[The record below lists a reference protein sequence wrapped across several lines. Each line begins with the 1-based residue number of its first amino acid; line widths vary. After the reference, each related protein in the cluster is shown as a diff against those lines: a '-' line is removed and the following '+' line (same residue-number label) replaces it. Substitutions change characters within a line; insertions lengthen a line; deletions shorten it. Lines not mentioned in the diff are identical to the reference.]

1 MLNKSKFIEAFNEK
15 TKRKHIFIFA
25 LTFVVIYLCICF
37 CIPGMRIKLEAEPLE
52 LFVKSIE
59 HTALFKG
66 FISLVV
72 GFAIVILVNTIKK
85 RKAN

>member
-1 MLNKSKFIEAFNEK
+1 MLNKSRFIEAFNEK
-15 TKRKHIFIFA
+15 TKRKHIFIFV
-25 LTFVVIYLCICF
+25 LTFVVYLCICF

-72 GFAIVILVNTIKK
+72 GFAVVILVNIIKK
-85 RKAN
+85 RKTN